1 MKEQNIQRN
10 NRVRAAF
17 VARGTS
23 FHAWCTQNGI
33 DSHNARKA
41 VLGIWSGPK
50 AQAIIEKIKL
60 ELGEVF

>member
-41 VLGIWSGPK
+41 VLGIWPGPK
-50 AQAIIEKIKL
+50 AQAIIEKIESEPGKAY
-60 ELGEVF
+60 